1 MIDKSYVKLVWI
13 LGIRHNPFEL
23 RFEREVS
30 ANQKGLR
37 AIPASINRPHT
48 LNRRSDKKH
57 HLLGEKGE
65 APFDERVAQQ
75 HQEQQSNHKPHPRD
89 GRPRPRPR
97 PRLHRYGR
105 RHIRCAHT
113 RWGRTHRRRRHRHDQ
128 PRVLVSRRAPPGPS
142 TSGSSAARRTCS
154 PRAEPITTRTHN
166 APIRPSLRY
175 VTRAGLETK
184 KGIAEPPRVL
194 TCLPAHRTRPPGTPP
209 RLLER
214 REQLV
219 GLPSWR
225 GKGEQDKRDYGEVD
239 RWKGRGKGREG
250 GRDGMGRLGPK
261 ISASR
266 MGWPIK
272 RP

>member
-1 MIDKSYVKLVWI
+1 MKLVWI

-75 HQEQQSNHKPHPRD
+75 HQEQQSNHKPRPRD

-128 PRVLVSRRAPPGPS
+128 PRVLVSRLAPPGPS

-194 TCLPAHRTRPPGTPP
+194 TCLPAHRARPPGTPP

-225 GKGEQDKRDYGEVD
+225 GKGEEAKRDYEEVATD
-239 RWKGRGKGREG
+239 GREVMGGKGWEG
-250 GRDGMGRLGPK
+250 PTRAQK
-261 ISASR
+261 IC
-266 MGWPIK
+266 K
-272 RP
+272 